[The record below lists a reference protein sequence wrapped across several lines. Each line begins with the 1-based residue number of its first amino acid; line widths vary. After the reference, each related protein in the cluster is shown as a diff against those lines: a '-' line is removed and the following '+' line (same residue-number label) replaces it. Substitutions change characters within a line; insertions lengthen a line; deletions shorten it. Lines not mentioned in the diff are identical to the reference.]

1 MRRSAL
7 VLVPVSAAALSL
19 AGIASAGGGGI
30 VPPSPESPNA
40 EKIHVLYVVVFS
52 VAGVAFLA
60 FLGVLVAFIAR
71 GHRRAPE
78 PGAEPRER
86 RQLWWTVV
94 PAGVIA
100 AIAVLTFVLVPDI
113 TDAPAAGGS
122 GQTSITVEAHQFYWL
137 FRYSNHAT
145 TVNEMVAPAGAVVR
159 LDVLAPENDVVH
171 TWWVPRLGSK
181 VDAIP
186 GRVNQTWFKA
196 SAGAYAARCAAL
208 CGVQHTVMTG
218 IVKVVPREQFAAFL
232 DRGVDRASLGKQ
244 EFEGVCLTCHR
255 LDKPSI
261 GPALGGSPALSDR
274 TRLESLVHEG
284 FKKMPAVGSTW
295 TDEQIDALYAYTK
308 GLSAS
313 GSQG

>member
-19 AGIASAGGGGI
+19 AGIASAGGGGV

-40 EKIHVLYVVVFS
+40 ERIHVLYVVVFS
-52 VAGVAFLA
+52 VAGVVFLT
-60 FLGVLVAFIAR
+60 FLGVLVAFVAR
-71 GHRRAPE
+71 GRRRAPE
-78 PGAEPRER
+78 PVAEPRER

-100 AIAVLTFVLVPDI
+100 AIAVLTFALLPDI
-113 TDAPAAGGS
+113 TDAPAAGG

-145 TVNEMVAPAGAVVR
+145 TVNELLAPAGAVVR
-159 LDVLAPENDVVH
+159 LDVVAPENDVVH

-196 SAGAYAARCAAL
+196 PAGAYAARCAAL

-218 IVKVVPREQFAAFL
+218 VVKVVPREQFAAFL
-232 DRGVDRASLGKQ
+232 DRGVDQASLGKQ

-255 LDKPSI
+255 LDRPFI
-261 GPALGGSPALSDR
+261 GLALAGNSALTDR
-274 TRLESLVHEG
+274 TRLASIVRNG
-284 FKKMPAVGSTW
+284 VRTMPAVGSTW